1 MTDGLTEII
10 DLDKTQ
16 ANKRFAQ
23 DFVQDVLI
31 DGKIDRIT
39 YYISTETY
47 HQHNPGIEDGVI
59 GLNNALESMAK
70 PCLTYR
76 FYYI

>member
-47 HQHNPGIEDGVI
+47 HQHNPG
-59 GLNNALESMAK
+59 
-70 PCLTYR
+70 YR
-76 FYYI
+76 RWSDWSKQCTRING

>member
-39 YYISTETY
+39 YYISTETL
-47 HQHNPGIEDGVI
+47 ISTTLV
-59 GLNNALESMAK
+59 
-70 PCLTYR
+70 
-76 FYYI
+76 

>member
-39 YYISTETY
+39 YYISTETSSA
-47 HQHNPGIEDGVI
+47 QPW
-59 GLNNALESMAK
+59 
-70 PCLTYR
+70 YR
-76 FYYI
+76 RWSDWSKQCTRING